1 MAARLP
7 LLAAA
12 LAAALLVP
20 SGAASALPPGNDPVT
35 AASPF
40 APYTAAN
47 GVPFDQQATAELA
60 EATADAGIVRCL
72 GEDSFERT
80 VWLFVPAAA
89 VATEVTVDASGRT
102 LDPLDLALFVQ
113 PEVTTAPAGSVNH
126 KVPNT
131 CAGLGDGGASGAI
144 EPGNAVTARVPPN
157 HQVFVQVGR
166 RGAAGTPDDERA
178 VLSLRVAP
186 IPTFTPVLG
195 DRAEPLTPVARAKR
209 PTEVPLANATITRDD
224 AATPPCPSLGTVWRR
239 LIPGDSVRRRVSVSG
254 GDASTLAVFAGD
266 LPAFGRPL
274 DCVVRDGPGRMEMI
288 VPVRKGRTTWIRVG
302 TDDLLANPATIR
314 VGKAPEQR
322 VVDGGSGGVD
332 PTPGGP
338 AGGLPAA
345 CDRPRIEEARIA
357 GPRFSGPP
365 GRYNVREVPIAVN
378 LRGARACHAELRLY
392 GPRGLV
398 YARTVLR
405 QLKEGERT
413 VRLGRQRSFVRGR
426 YRLELTGLDRLG
438 ERVKVRGNVQGR
450 LR

>member
-47 GVPFDQQATAELA
+47 GVPFDQQAMAELA
-60 EATADAGIVRCL
+60 EATADAGIGRCL
-72 GEDSFERT
+72 GGESFERT
-80 VWLFVPAAA
+80 VWFFVPAAA

-102 LDPLDLALFVQ
+102 LDPIDLALFVQ

-239 LIPGDSVRRRVSVSG
+239 LIPGNSVPRRVSVSG

-288 VPVRKGRTTWIRVG
+288 VPARKGRTTWIRVG
-302 TDDLLANPATIR
+302 TDDLLANRATIR
-314 VGKAPEQR
+314 VGEAPEQR

-345 CDRPRIEEARIA
+345 CDRPKLEQARIA

-365 GRYNVREVPIAVN
+365 GRYNAAGRCRSPSTSAAHG
-378 LRGARACHAELRLY
+378 RAMPSCGSTARAASSTPRRCSGSSRRAS
-392 GPRGLV
+392 GPSGSAGSAPSSAAATASSSRG
-398 YARTVLR
+398 
-405 QLKEGERT
+405 
-413 VRLGRQRSFVRGR
+413 S
-426 YRLELTGLDRLG
+426 TGWG
-438 ERVKVRGNVQGR
+438 SA
-450 LR
+450 